1 LIGTKDDPL
10 KDYIASEK
18 FDGEKST
25 SMYASQTLFHFSPTS
40 WHYGWRSSK
49 HKKEQRHCFR
59 VVLLVPKKELEK
71 CTRCIDNSPLKSSKN
86 TFLLNEY
93 DDEHFLNSPKLL
105 VKNDCTNAED
115 NVSMVGA
122 SDSMVCV
129 AVSQTSSFTI
139 SSSKRAKK
147 CQQPRQQH
155 LTKSIGKCEEMRK
168 TKEIKKRKKL
178 QKDLIKVKL
187 AKQARLFA
195 EANILSTSKLN
206 STSTDYSTV
215 EPARNLKLQIAIDSL
230 LNKGLTTSKLTKSVI
245 LSKIDHNKEKQ
256 KERDLKQNNKYKFP
270 VENNCKVGKGNGSKN
285 EFSFDNEDDNA
296 SFFQISSA
304 SSIAR
309 YGRSNSMLTL
319 PSDSEHD
326 DDFYDLYD
334 DYDPLLE
341 IIQLGFAQD
350 TINNQSNN
358 NSAVKKVVVVEEE
371 DGEKY
376 HSINKCINSDFQ
388 FTREGKI
395 LPFLLDF
402 FK

>member
-1 LIGTKDDPL
+1 
-10 KDYIASEK
+10 
-18 FDGEKST
+18 
-25 SMYASQTLFHFSPTS
+25 
-40 WHYGWRSSK
+40 
-49 HKKEQRHCFR
+49 
-59 VVLLVPKKELEK
+59 
-71 CTRCIDNSPLKSSKN
+71 
-86 TFLLNEY
+86 
-93 DDEHFLNSPKLL
+93 
-105 VKNDCTNAED
+105 
-115 NVSMVGA
+115 
-122 SDSMVCV
+122 
-129 AVSQTSSFTI
+129 
-139 SSSKRAKK
+139 
-147 CQQPRQQH
+147 
-155 LTKSIGKCEEMRK
+155 MRK

-230 LNKGLTTSKLTKSVI
+230 LNKGLTTSKLTKSDI

-285 EFSFDNEDDNA
+285 GFSFDNEDDNA

-358 NSAVKKVVVVEEE
+358 NSAVKKVVVEEEE